1 MESPIIPLGDKIV
14 ILPQEEGEQ
23 MYGNII
29 VPDAGQ
35 EKPEMGTVLA
45 VGPGRISTDGTLI
58 PNRIEVGVTVMV
70 PKFGAQVVTVENA
83 TINESF
89 EAVPFDSNLLK
100 EILKANRTY
109 HSGEIRI
116 NKKGLLDAHLHHG
129 DNLYTGYYSNLSNAI
144 QKISRLGLANQK
156 EEYTLAGFI
165 ESFNNIKNKL
175 TNSIKN

>member
-58 PNRIEVGVTVMV
+58 PNRIEVGVTVII
-70 PKFGAQVVTVENA
+70 PKFGAQVVVVEN
-83 TINESF
+83 E
-89 EAVPFDSNLLK
+89 
-100 EILKANRTY
+100 TY
-109 HSGEIRI
+109 IVASE
-116 NKKGLLDAHLHHG
+116 NDV
-129 DNLYTGYYSNLSNAI
+129 
-144 QKISRLGLANQK
+144 LG
-156 EEYTLAGFI
+156 I
-165 ESFNNIKNKL
+165 IKNK
-175 TNSIKN
+175 NNE